1 MTQRVIKLPG
11 VHQLTKDQETARS
24 LPLDGQHLIIGGP
37 GTGKSVVAL
46 LRVKQLADQ
55 KKDYVFLVF
64 NRLLKHSCFLLAGQE
79 LLAEQWQSW
88 FIQLYKRVFR
98 VDNIPCLEENNNKR
112 AKNYLASFDWDTII
126 LNAQAHEPLKNAEN
140 LPYIVIDEGQ
150 DMPRQ
155 FYQMLAE
162 LGYENF
168 FVVADQNQQ
177 LVSGENSSRQD
188 IENALGVD
196 VDDVVELKSN
206 HRNHYAT
213 ARLAR
218 AFYTGDPASP
228 PPELPPAPKH
238 NVLKP
243 LLFNYQEHHF
253 NPICKKI
260 VLMAKAYPSKLVAVL
275 TPYNRVRE
283 KFVAELRQQ
292 AQLLEQPAP
301 LISTYQH
308 SATEKIPFE
317 QGGVMVINAQACKGL
332 EFDVVFIADIDKHYV
347 PNNDFDQ
354 LKKLFYVMSSRAID
368 RLFLLSAS
376 SQDYPAY
383 PIIPTDA
390 DILEIK

>member
-46 LRVKQLADQ
+46 LRVKQLADH
-55 KKDYVFLVF
+55 KKDYIFLVF
-64 NRLLKHSCFLLAGQE
+64 NHLLKHSCFLLAEQK
-79 LLAEQWQSW
+79 LVAEQWQSC
-88 FIQLYKRVFR
+88 FIQFYMNALQV
-98 VDNIPCLEENNNKR
+98 
-112 AKNYLASFDWDTII
+112 KNVPRLPKKEQQKYADFDWDTIV
-126 LNAQAHEPLKNAEN
+126 LNAQAHGPLDHAGD
-140 LPYIVIDEGQ
+140 LPYLVIDEGQ

-188 IENALGVD
+188 IENALGIEVD
-196 VDDVVELKSN
+196 EVVELKSN

-238 NVLKP
+238 NVFKP
-243 LLFNYQEHHF
+243 LLFNYQEQHF
-253 NPICKKI
+253 NPICKRI
-260 VLMAKAYPSKLVAVL
+260 VLMAKAYPNKLVAVL
-275 TPYNRVRE
+275 TPNNKSRE
-283 KFVAELRQQ
+283 IFVEQLRHQ

-308 SATEKIPFE
+308 GDAENIPFD

-332 EFDVVFIADIDKHYV
+332 EFDVVFIADIDKHCV
-347 PNNDFDQ
+347 PSNDFDQ

-368 RLFLLSAS
+368 RLLLLSAS
-376 SQDYPAY
+376 SKDYPAY
-383 PIIPTDA
+383 PMIPTDA

>member
-11 VHQLTKDQETARS
+11 VHQLTKDQEMARS
-24 LPLDGQHLIIGGP
+24 LPLDGQYLIIGGP

-46 LRVKQLADQ
+46 LRVKQLVDQ
-55 KKDYVFLVF
+55 KKEYVFLVF
-64 NRLLKHSCFLLAGQE
+64 NHLLKHSCFLLAEQK
-79 LLAEQWQSW
+79 LVAEQWQGW
-88 FIQLYKRVFR
+88 FVQLYKNALQV
-98 VDNIPCLEENNNKR
+98 
-112 AKNYLASFDWDTII
+112 KNVPRLPKKEQQKYADFDWDTIVS
-126 LNAQAHEPLKNAEN
+126 NAQAHGPLENADA
-140 LPYIVIDEGQ
+140 LPYLVVDEGQ

-177 LVSGENSSRQD
+177 LVTGENSSRQD
-188 IENALGVD
+188 IENALGIEVGE
-196 VDDVVELKSN
+196 VVELKNN

-243 LLFNYQEHHF
+243 LLFNYQEQHF
-253 NPICKKI
+253 KTICKRI
-260 VLMAKAYPSKLVAVL
+260 VLMANAYPTKLVAVL
-275 TPYNRVRE
+275 TPNNRSRE
-283 KFVAELRQQ
+283 IFVEQLRQQ
-292 AQLLEQPAP
+292 AQLLEQTSL

-308 SATEKIPFE
+308 GATENIPFNR
-317 QGGVMVINAQACKGL
+317 GGVMVINAQACKGL
-332 EFDVVFIADIDKHYV
+332 EFDVVFIADIDKYHA
-347 PNNDFDQ
+347 PSNDLDQ

-368 RLFLLSAS
+368 RLLLLSAS

>member
-46 LRVKQLADQ
+46 LRVKQLAEQ

-64 NRLLKHSCFLLAGQE
+64 NHLLKHSCFLLAEQK
-79 LLAEQWQSW
+79 LVAEQWQSW
-88 FIQLYKRVFR
+88 FIQLYMNSLQV
-98 VDNIPCLEENNNKR
+98 
-112 AKNYLASFDWDTII
+112 KNVPRLPKKEHQKYADFDWDTIVS
-126 LNAQAHEPLKNAEN
+126 NAQAHGPLDNADD
-140 LPYIVIDEGQ
+140 LPYLVIDEGQ

-188 IENALGVD
+188 IENALGIEVD
-196 VDDVVELKSN
+196 EVVELKSN

-238 NVLKP
+238 NVFKP
-243 LLFNYQEHHF
+243 LLFNYQQQHF
-253 NPICKKI
+253 NPICKRI
-260 VLMAKAYPSKLVAVL
+260 VLMAKAYPNKLVAVL
-275 TPYNRVRE
+275 TPDNKSRE
-283 KFVAELRQQ
+283 IFVEQLRHQ

-308 SATEKIPFE
+308 GAAENIPFDR
-317 QGGVMVINAQACKGL
+317 GGVMVINAQACKGL
-332 EFDVVFIADIDKHYV
+332 EFDVVFIADIDKHRA
-347 PNNDFDQ
+347 PSNDFDQ

-368 RLFLLSAS
+368 RLLLLSAS

-383 PIIPTDA
+383 PIVPTDA

>member
-11 VHQLTKDQETARS
+11 VHQLTKDQEAARS

-46 LRVKQLADQ
+46 LRVKQLADH
-55 KKDYVFLVF
+55 KKDYIFLVF
-64 NRLLKHSCFLLAGQE
+64 NHLLKHSCFLLAEQK
-79 LLAEQWQSW
+79 LVAEQWQRW
-88 FIQLYKRVFR
+88 FLQLYKRVFR
-98 VDNIPCLEENNNKR
+98 VDDAPRLAEENNNKKSYR
-112 AKNYLASFDWDTII
+112 ADFDWDTI
-126 LNAQAHEPLKNAEN
+126 LSNAQARGPLDHADD
-140 LPYIVIDEGQ
+140 LPYLVIDEGQ

-162 LGYENF
+162 FGYENF

-177 LVSGENSSRQD
+177 LVSGKNSSRQD
-188 IENALGVD
+188 IENALGIEE
-196 VDDVVELKSN
+196 DDVVELKSN

-238 NVLKP
+238 NVFKP
-243 LLFNYQEHHF
+243 LLFNYQQQHF
-253 NPICKKI
+253 NPICKRI
-260 VLMAKAYPSKLVAVL
+260 VLMAKAYPNKLVAVL
-275 TPYNRVRE
+275 TPDNKSRE
-283 KFVAELRQQ
+283 IFVEQLRHQ

-308 SATEKIPFE
+308 GAAENIPFDR
-317 QGGVMVINAQACKGL
+317 GGVMVINAQACKGL
-332 EFDVVFIADIDKHYV
+332 EFDVVFIADIDKHRA
-347 PNNDFDQ
+347 PSNDFDQ

-368 RLFLLSAS
+368 RLLLLSAS

>member
-55 KKDYVFLVF
+55 KKDYIFLVF
-64 NRLLKHSCFLLAGQE
+64 NHLLKHSCFLLAEQK
-79 LLAEQWQSW
+79 LVAEQWQSW
-88 FIQLYKRVFR
+88 FIQLYMNTLQVKSVPRL
-98 VDNIPCLEENNNKR
+98 PKKENQKY
-112 AKNYLASFDWDTII
+112 ADFDWDTIVS
-126 LNAQAHEPLKNAEN
+126 NAQEHGPLDHADD
-140 LPYIVIDEGQ
+140 LPYLVIDEGQ

-188 IENALGVD
+188 IENALGIEVD
-196 VDDVVELKSN
+196 EVVELKSN

-243 LLFNYQEHHF
+243 LLFNYQEQHF
-253 NPICKKI
+253 SSICKRI
-260 VLMAKAYPSKLVAVL
+260 VLMAKAYPNKLVAVL
-275 TPYNRVRE
+275 TPDNKSRE
-283 KFVAELRQQ
+283 MFVEHLRQQ
-292 AQLLEQPAP
+292 ANSLEQPSP

-308 SATEKIPFE
+308 GDAESIPFD

-332 EFDVVFIADIDKHYV
+332 EFDVVFIADIDKHRA
-347 PNNDFDQ
+347 PSNDFDQ

-368 RLFLLSAS
+368 RLLLLSAS
-376 SQDYPAY
+376 SKDYPAY
-383 PIIPTDA
+383 PIIPIDA